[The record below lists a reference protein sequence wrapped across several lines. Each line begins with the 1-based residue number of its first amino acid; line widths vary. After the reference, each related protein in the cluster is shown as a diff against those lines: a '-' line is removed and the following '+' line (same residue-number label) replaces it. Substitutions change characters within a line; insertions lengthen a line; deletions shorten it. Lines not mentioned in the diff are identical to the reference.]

1 MGPITYAESA
11 REMHAM
17 TTLVPKILKSRDLLL
32 ALLFALIPATAHA
45 AFGFKLDGT
54 LDKEAISHAYF
65 EGDFRRILPPLE
77 AFRSSVA
84 KKSKDDSIFVFKYLS
99 VIYAADSST
108 RPKAESYMVQLVKM
122 KPTIELIDLYI
133 SDNIEAIFTGVK
145 ENYLKQQKYIRNHD
159 LVGNETSIPPD
170 TAATPPRMPPQEAR
184 TSKWVW
190 WAVGGVGMAATAAVS
205 YYALHEDSPSQDQVK
220 GFKP

>member
-1 MGPITYAESA
+1 MIFDIAKLMKRA
-11 REMHAM
+11 
-17 TTLVPKILKSRDLLL
+17 VL
-32 ALLFALIPATAHA
+32 ALVVPLFLFPSISQA
-45 AFGFKLDGT
+45 AFGFKPDGT

-77 AFRSSVA
+77 AFRTSLA
-84 KKSKDDSIFVFKYLS
+84 KKSSDDSVFVFKYLS

-145 ENYLKQQKYIRNHD
+145 ENYLKQQQYIREHD
-159 LVGNETSIPPD
+159 LIGNAKGDSTKPPPNGGKD
-170 TAATPPRMPPQEAR
+170 PNKHST
-184 TSKWVW
+184 KWVW
-190 WAVGGVGMAATAAVS
+190 WTVGGVGVATAVAVS
-205 YYALHEDSPSQDQVK
+205 YYALHDSGPQDEVK